1 MNMSANLT
9 GKPATTETLYL
20 IDGYAQI
27 FRAFF
32 AMRTPMTSQVTGEPT
47 QVVFGVLATLFK
59 LIFHSNPRYLAMIV
73 DMPGDTFRD
82 TVYSAYKATRSPT
95 PPDLKVQIPRV
106 LESVAALGI
115 PVIGKPGLEADDVIA
130 TIVQRVLDDPALS
143 HVSVCIVSRDKD
155 LEQLLGDRVRMFDPQ
170 NDTFQTPETLL
181 DAKGVRPEQVID
193 LLTLTGDTS
202 DNIPGAN
209 GIGPKTAAQL
219 LQEYGTLEGI
229 YANIEKI
236 KGKRRE
242 NLEAFAA
249 PMELGEFT
257 SQRDLSKF
265 LVTLKRDGEF
275 DFTMDAAAVSPPD
288 LERVIPLFQE
298 LGFNRFQQ
306 DVHRLAKSFGIAPPA
321 EGGAWPASAVPVGE
335 RQGVGTVHP
344 DAQGDGEPEV
354 PAGEPTTIE
363 TAGATYECVTT
374 VAGLEEAIASMR
386 AAPLLAVDTETT
398 GLLRTD
404 RLVGICIAWR
414 EGHAIY
420 VPVRSPEPSAHL
432 DEATALALLKPVLE
446 DQSVP
451 KCGHNIKFDAAV
463 LLRCGVRLAGV
474 AIDTMLAGQ
483 FLDAGTRG
491 TYKMDDMALRWLN
504 YRPVPL
510 SDLIDTE
517 AAKPRKVRQATLDIS
532 ELAPVPSVIAS
543 RPTSMDQ
550 VALAK
555 VTGYAAEDADITL
568 RLANV
573 LRPKI
578 EKAGMADVMRDVEGP
593 LTAVLASMEEAGI
606 LCDADELSGQAAEL
620 VARVNVIRDAIFTA
634 VGAPFGLDSPKQLG
648 DVLFDKLGLSV
659 GGRGARK
666 TSTGSRSTDSEVL
679 DKLVE
684 QEDPAEPH
692 TMVPGMVLEYRKL
705 QKLISTYLDALRDA
719 IDPADGRIHTT
730 YRQSGAATGR
740 LASDSPNLQNI
751 PVRSEEGRQVRKAFH
766 APPGHV
772 LLCADY
778 SQIELR
784 VLAHLSEDA
793 GLLDAFHRGLDIHAA
808 VAAQVFGG
816 RAEDVSRDQRNQAK
830 TINFGIIYGISAWGL
845 ARRVGDLNYDG
856 ALALISDYKR
866 RFPGIDRFLQACIRQ
881 ATDHGYVTTILG
893 RRRNIPE
900 IHSTNGNTR
909 GLGER
914 LAINSVIQGSAADLI
929 KLAMVN
935 LNRRIVAGN
944 LPMRLLLQIHD
955 ELVLEVPDGDAPAM
969 ADVVRE
975 EMQRAM
981 ALRVPL
987 VADVGI
993 GRDWMTAK

>member
-1 MNMSANLT
+1 MKMSANLA
-9 GKPATTETLYL
+9 GKPATTETLFL

-32 AMRTPMTSQVTGEPT
+32 AMRTPMTSPVTGEPT

-59 LIFHSNPRYLAMIV
+59 LIFQSKPHYLAMIV
-73 DMPGDTFRD
+73 DMPGETFRD
-82 TVYSAYKATRSPT
+82 TVYAAYKATRSPT

-106 LESVAALGI
+106 LESVKALGI

-143 HVSVCIVSRDKD
+143 HVNVCIVSRDKD

-181 DAKGVRPEQVID
+181 DAKGIRPEQVID
-193 LLTLTGDTS
+193 LLTLMGDTS

-219 LQEYGTLEGI
+219 LQEFGTLEGI
-229 YANIEKI
+229 YANVEKI

-249 PMELGEFT
+249 PVELGEFKT
-257 SQRDLSKF
+257 QRDLSKF

-275 DFTMDAAAVSPPD
+275 EFTMDAAAVSPPD
-288 LERVIPLFQE
+288 LDRVIPLFQE

-306 DVHRLAKSFGIAPPA
+306 DVHRLAKSFGIAPPV
-321 EGGAWPASAVPVGE
+321 ESGAWPNSPLPAGE
-335 RQGVGTVHP
+335 GALQP
-344 DAQGDGEPEV
+344 DALGEPEV
-354 PAGEPTTIE
+354 PAGEPKTSE

-374 VAGLEEAIASMR
+374 TAALEAAMVSMR

-414 EGHAIY
+414 EGHGIY
-420 VPVRSPEPSAHL
+420 VPVRSPEPGTHL
-432 DEATALALLKPVLE
+432 DEATALALLKPILE
-446 DQSVP
+446 DPSVP

-474 AIDTMLAGQ
+474 AFDTMLAGQ

-491 TYKMDDMALRWLN
+491 SYKMDVMALRWLN

-532 ELAPVPSVIAS
+532 ELAPVPTVVAL
-543 RPTSMDQ
+543 RPISMDQ
-550 VALAK
+550 VPLAQ

-568 RLANV
+568 RLASV
-573 LRPKI
+573 LRPQI

-593 LTAVLASMEEAGI
+593 LTVALASMEEAGI

-620 VARVNVIRDAIFTA
+620 VARVNVIRDAIFTT

-684 QEDPAEPH
+684 KEDPADPR
-692 TMVPGMVLEYRKL
+692 TLVPGMVLEYRKL

-816 RAEDVSRDQRNQAK
+816 RAEDVSRDQRTQAK

-845 ARRVGDLNYDG
+845 ARRVGDLSYDG

-866 RFPGIDRFLQACIRQ
+866 RFPGIDRFLQACVRQ
-881 ATDHGYVTTILG
+881 ATDHGYVTTIFG

-900 IHSTNGNTR
+900 IHSTNGNIR

-955 ELVLEVPDGDAPAM
+955 ELVLEVPEGDAKAM

-975 EMQRAM
+975 EMEGAM

-987 VADVGI
+987 VADVGF

>member
-1 MNMSANLT
+1 MSANLA
-9 GKPATTETLYL
+9 GKPPTTETLYL
-20 IDGYAQI
+20 VDGYAQI

-32 AMRTPMTSQVTGEPT
+32 AMRTAMTSPVTGEPT
-47 QVVFGVLATLFK
+47 QVVFGVLATFFK
-59 LIFHSNPRYLAMIV
+59 LIFQSKPHYLAMIV

-82 TVYSAYKATRSPT
+82 TVYPAYKATRSPT

-106 LESVAALGI
+106 LEAVTALGI

-181 DAKGVRPEQVID
+181 DVKGVRPEQVID

-229 YANIEKI
+229 YASIEKI

-249 PMELGEFT
+249 PVDLGEFT
-257 SQRDLSKF
+257 TQRDLSKF

-275 DFTMDAAAVSPPD
+275 EFTMDAAAVSPPD
-288 LERVIPLFQE
+288 LDRVIPLFRE

-306 DVHRLAKSFGIAPPA
+306 DVHRLARSFGIAPPA
-321 EGGAWPASAVPVGE
+321 DAGAWPNSPLPVGDA
-335 RQGVGTVHP
+335 QGVALHP
-344 DAQGDGEPEV
+344 DAQGVGSLPPEV
-354 PAGEPTTIE
+354 PAGEPRTIE

-374 VAGLEEAIASMR
+374 VAGLEAAIVSMR

-404 RLVGICIAWR
+404 LLVGVCISWR
-414 EGHAIY
+414 EGHGIY
-420 VPVRSPEPSAHL
+420 VPVRSPEPGTHL

-446 DQSVP
+446 DPSVP
-451 KCGHNIKFDAAV
+451 KCGHHIKFDAAV

-474 AIDTMLAGQ
+474 AFDTMLAGQ

-491 TYKMDDMALRWLN
+491 SYKMDDMALRWLN

-517 AAKPRKVRQATLDIS
+517 ASKPRKVRQATLDIS
-532 ELAPVPSVIAS
+532 GLAPVPTVIPS

-550 VALAK
+550 VSLAQ

-568 RLANV
+568 RLANA
-573 LRPKI
+573 LRPRI
-578 EKAGMADVMRDVEGP
+578 QIAGMADVMRDVEGP
-593 LTAVLASMEEAGI
+593 LTAVLASMEGAGI
-606 LCDADELSGQAAEL
+606 LCDADELSGQAQEL
-620 VARVNVIRDAIFTA
+620 VARVNVIRDAIFTT

-684 QEDPAEPH
+684 QEDPADPR

-816 RAEDVSRDQRNQAK
+816 RAEEVSRDQRNQAK

-866 RFPGIDRFLQACIRQ
+866 RFPGIDRFLQSCIRQ

-900 IHSTNGNTR
+900 IHSTNGNIR

-935 LNRRIVAGN
+935 LHRRIVDGN

-955 ELVLEVPDGDAPAM
+955 ELVLEVPEGDAEAM
-969 ADVVRE
+969 AGVVRE
-975 EMQRAM
+975 EMERAM
-981 ALRVPL
+981 MLGVPL